1 MPWRDLEGG
10 ANLEPAVTQDT
21 RQRSEAAGGV
31 LEKQRPNLQFQLG
44 HPLAVP

>member
-10 ANLEPAVTQDT
+10 ANLEPRVTQDT
-21 RQRSEAAGGV
+21 RQRGEAAGGV